1 MMATVA
7 FILHPQKPIWNITF
21 PVCHSWAYTFFFNAK
36 LGAILTKKC
45 TSPNA
50 LIYPSRCAGVHTYT
64 TIVHKTSFREA
75 FHIFAIFIL
84 NTTKTFHFFFADS
97 ISAQTL
103 EKDENGV
110 MQMQLLSIQTDRGK
124 EKSYPRL
131 QAEC

>member
-1 MMATVA
+1 MHLFSQADVQGYIHIRQLCTKQA
-7 FILHPQKPIWNITF
+7 LGTF
-21 PVCHSWAYTFFFNAK
+21 LF
-36 LGAILTKKC
+36 
-45 TSPNA
+45 
-50 LIYPSRCAGVHTYT
+50 
-64 TIVHKTSFREA
+64 
-75 FHIFAIFIL
+75 L

>member
-1 MMATVA
+1 MHLFTQADVQGYIHIRQLCTKQA
-7 FILHPQKPIWNITF
+7 LGKPFIFSRFLF
-21 PVCHSWAYTFFFNAK
+21 S
-36 LGAILTKKC
+36 ILQ
-45 TSPNA
+45 
-50 LIYPSRCAGVHTYT
+50 
-64 TIVHKTSFREA
+64 
-75 FHIFAIFIL
+75 
-84 NTTKTFHFFFADS
+84 KTFHFFFADS